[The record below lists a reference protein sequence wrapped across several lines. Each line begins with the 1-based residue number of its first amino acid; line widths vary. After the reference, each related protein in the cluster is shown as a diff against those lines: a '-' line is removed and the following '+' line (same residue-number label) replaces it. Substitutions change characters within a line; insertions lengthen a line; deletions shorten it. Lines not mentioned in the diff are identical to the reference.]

1 MLCRLLD
8 QYCLP
13 ICGPIDS
20 AALRRDGKG
29 ILYWTEA
36 NREGQVLN
44 QDRGARLAQEIEPR
58 DRTKG
63 SRQRINAKNRRE
75 RLDRKSRV
83 GVVMQSLG
91 YIFNAL

>member
-36 NREGQVLN
+36 NREGQA
-44 QDRGARLAQEIEPR
+44 GKE
-58 DRTKG
+58 
-63 SRQRINAKNRRE
+63 
-75 RLDRKSRV
+75 
-83 GVVMQSLG
+83 
-91 YIFNAL
+91 